1 MASNSKASSS
11 TVTQLTTV
19 KAPDMIPSTLED
31 IEKTV
36 PQHCPTSGSTYN
48 ARFMLH
54 WDLMRYIKEELS
66 GSDFK
71 APSQSYLLSRSL
83 AITGTAQAA
92 YAATIDDYLKWKWP
106 QNSDKTIQLL
116 VDSMQTTEMGKPPLS
131 FPITRMQWAAKFAC
145 LWSIGY
151 LS

>member
-1 MASNSKASSS
+1 MSDYSCASSWSEMASNSKASSS

-19 KAPDMIPSTLED
+19 KAPGMIPSTLED

-36 PQHCPTSGSTYN
+36 SQHCPTSGSTYN

-66 GSDFK
+66 DSDFK

-92 YAATIDDYLKWKWP
+92 YAATIDYLRWKWP

-116 VDSMQTTEMGKPPLS
+116 VDSMQTIEMSKSPLS
-131 FPITRMQWAAKFAC
+131 SPIT
-145 LWSIGY
+145 
-151 LS
+151 